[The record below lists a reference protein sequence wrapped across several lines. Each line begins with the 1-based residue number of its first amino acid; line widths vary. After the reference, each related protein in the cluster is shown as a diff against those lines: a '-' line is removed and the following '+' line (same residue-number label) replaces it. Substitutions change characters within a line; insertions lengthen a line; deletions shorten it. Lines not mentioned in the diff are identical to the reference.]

1 MLYLEFSFSSS
12 YFNGQTESKI
22 LRLVSHQL
30 ATDLI
35 AAPRVARPEA
45 HVAGLAAGLGLLVG
59 HVGQDGDT
67 VEAESGDQPQVGYLA
82 AVGI

>member
-1 MLYLEFSFSSS
+1 MRSEP
-12 YFNGQTESKI
+12 KI
-22 LRLVSHQL
+22 LRLVPHQL

-35 AAPRVARPEA
+35 TAPGVARPEA
-45 HVAGLAAGLGLLVG
+45 HVAGLAAGLGLGVG

-67 VEAESGDQPQVGYLA
+67 VEAESGDQPLLSQVGYLA